1 MKVLLFVHGYP
12 PELIGGTELY
22 TQALGQELIARGHP
36 CFVVAG
42 SNWGCPEPSIAV
54 GEDRGVV
61 IARLIGIPRR
71 MGFRPST
78 YDPIAEG
85 LVRKL
90 LDLWRP
96 DVVHLQ
102 HWRRL
107 TDNLVAICREFEIP
121 AVVTLHDQWIACSR
135 HHRLRLD
142 EVFCADRTPPCASCV
157 DRDPWQRIG
166 EIEQELEFRQ
176 QTLERE
182 LQLADRLLVP
192 SQAQR
197 IFLQQIVPLPLDRLE
212 VVPLGSPVPGPWRTD
227 HGEPGFPHEPLKVGY
242 WGYLSPEKGVHLLL
256 EAARL
261 VPITHKVEW
270 HIYGPLG
277 EPVYQGR
284 LNRIAEGLP
293 VIFHGEYN
301 YRDLRSAGLDLAVFP
316 SLCWET
322 YSFVLD
328 EALQIGLPVIVP
340 NRGAFCERV
349 GDAGLLFEYG
359 DGRDLANKIES
370 LLVNPSAL
378 TRLKRAATT
387 AGVTSMDDHAT
398 HLEKI
403 YQEVVDCH
411 RPIPLPDRNPRDRL
425 LHQHRQVIERDREID
440 LFRQRLVEGDRKILD
455 LEARLGDMRTME
467 ERLLEAGRAVDQKE
481 MLLQQSSRALEER
494 LATQERASAA
504 LAQQLAAL
512 DQTRLALARDLEK
525 TIGELIAERDE
536 LLRRIDEFERTPA
549 ARLQA
554 LLAMG
559 SKGRRHDEP

>member
-1 MKVLLFVHGYP
+1 MKVLQFVHGYP

-22 TQALGQELIARGHP
+22 TQALGQRLIARGHT
-36 CFVVAG
+36 CIVVAG
-42 SNWGCPEPSIAV
+42 SNWDCPEASIAV

-61 IARLIGIPRR
+61 IARLIGLPRR
-71 MGFRPST
+71 MGFRPSA
-78 YDPIAEG
+78 YDPIAEA

-90 LDLWRP
+90 LDFWRP

-135 HHRLRLD
+135 HHRVRLD

-157 DRDPWQRIG
+157 DRDPWQPID

-212 VVPLGSPVPGPWRTD
+212 VVPLGSPVRGPWPTGSPD
-227 HGEPGFPHEPLKVGY
+227 PGLPDAPLKVGY

-261 VPITHKVEW
+261 VSSSSGVEW
-270 HIYGPLG
+270 HLYGPMA
-277 EPVYQGR
+277 EPAYQER
-284 LNRIAEGLP
+284 LNRLANGLP
-293 VIFHGEYN
+293 VIFHGEYDS
-301 YRDLRSAGLDLAVFP
+301 RDLRSAGLDLAVFP

-328 EALQIGLPVIVP
+328 EAFQIGLPVIVP

-359 DGRDLANKIES
+359 DGRDLANKIET

-378 TRLKRAATT
+378 TRLKRAAAA

-398 HLEKI
+398 QLEKI

-411 RPIPLPDRNPRDRL
+411 RPIPLPDRDPRDLL

-440 LFRQRLVEGDRKILD
+440 LLRQRLAEDDRKILD
-455 LEARLGDMRTME
+455 LEARLRDMQTLE

-481 MLLQQSSRALEER
+481 MLLQQSSRDIQER
-494 LATQERASAA
+494 LVVQECNSAA

-512 DQTRLALARDLEK
+512 DQTRLALAMDFEK
-525 TIGELIAERDE
+525 TIGELIAERE
-536 LLRRIDEFERTPA
+536 ALLRTPA

-554 LLAMG
+554 FL
-559 SKGRRHDEP
+559 SKGRRPKQ

>member
-1 MKVLLFVHGYP
+1 MKILQFVHGYP

-22 TQALGQELIARGHP
+22 TQALGQRLIARGHT
-36 CFVVAG
+36 CIVVAG
-42 SNWGCPEPSIAV
+42 SNWDCPEASIAV

-61 IARLIGIPRR
+61 IARLIGLPRR
-71 MGFRPST
+71 MGFRPSA
-78 YDPIAEG
+78 YDPIAEA

-90 LDLWRP
+90 LDFWRP

-142 EVFCADRTPPCASCV
+142 EVFCADRTPPCVSCV

-176 QTLERE
+176 HTLKRE

-378 TRLKRAATT
+378 TRLKRAATA
-387 AGVTSMDDHAT
+387 AGVTSMDDHANQ
-398 HLEKI
+398 LEKI

-411 RPIPLPDRNPRDRL
+411 RPIPLPDRDPQNLL
-425 LHQHRQVIERDREID
+425 LHQHWQVIERDREID
-440 LFRQRLVEGDRKILD
+440 LLRQRLVERDRKILD
-455 LEARLGDMRTME
+455 LEARLGDMRTLE
-467 ERLLEAGRAVDQKE
+467 ARLLEAGRAVDQKE
-481 MLLQQSSRALEER
+481 MLLQQSSRDIQER
-494 LATQERASAA
+494 LAVQERNSAA

-512 DQTRLALARDLEK
+512 DETRQALARDLET
-525 TIGELIAERDE
+525 TIDE

-554 LLAMG
+554 LLG
-559 SKGRRHDEP
+559 LGRKRRRRDEP

>member
-1 MKVLLFVHGYP
+1 MKILQFVHGYP

-22 TQALGQELIARGHP
+22 TQALGQRLIARGHT
-36 CFVVAG
+36 CIVVAG
-42 SNWGCPEPSIAV
+42 SNWDCPEASIAV

-61 IARLIGIPRR
+61 IARLIGLQRR
-71 MGFRPST
+71 MGFRPSA

-90 LDLWRP
+90 LDFWRP

-142 EVFCADRTPPCASCV
+142 EVFCADRTPPCVSCV

-176 QTLERE
+176 HTLKRE

-378 TRLKRAATT
+378 TRLKRAATA
-387 AGVTSMDDHAT
+387 AGVTSMDDHANQ
-398 HLEKI
+398 LEKI

-411 RPIPLPDRNPRDRL
+411 RPIPLPDRDPQNLL
-425 LHQHRQVIERDREID
+425 LHQHWQVIERDREID
-440 LFRQRLVEGDRKILD
+440 LLRQRLVERDRKILD
-455 LEARLGDMRTME
+455 LEARLGDMRTLE
-467 ERLLEAGRAVDQKE
+467 ARLLEAGRAVDQKE
-481 MLLQQSSRALEER
+481 MLLQQSSRDIQER
-494 LATQERASAA
+494 LAVQERNSAA

-512 DQTRLALARDLEK
+512 DETRQALARDLET
-525 TIGELIAERDE
+525 TIDE

-554 LLAMG
+554 LLG
-559 SKGRRHDEP
+559 LGRKRRRRDEP

>member
-1 MKVLLFVHGYP
+1 MKILQFVHGYP

-22 TQALGQELIARGHP
+22 TQALGQRLIARGHT
-36 CFVVAG
+36 CIVVAG
-42 SNWGCPEPSIAV
+42 SNWDCPEASIAV

-61 IARLIGIPRR
+61 IARLIGLPRR
-71 MGFRPST
+71 MGFRPSA

-90 LDLWRP
+90 LDFWRP

-142 EVFCADRTPPCASCV
+142 EVFCADRTPPCVSCV
-157 DRDPWQRIG
+157 DRDSWQRIG

-176 QTLERE
+176 QTLKRE

-212 VVPLGSPVPGPWRTD
+212 VVPLGSPVRGPWRTGSPD
-227 HGEPGFPHEPLKVGY
+227 PGLPDAPLKVGY

-261 VPITHKVEW
+261 VPITNKVEW

-349 GDAGLLFEYG
+349 GDAGLLFDYG

-378 TRLKRAATT
+378 TRLKRAATA
-387 AGVTSMDDHAT
+387 AGVTSMDDHANQ
-398 HLEKI
+398 LEKI

-411 RPIPLPDRNPRDRL
+411 RPIPPPDHNPQDLL

-440 LFRQRLVEGDRKILD
+440 LLRQRLAERDRKILD
-455 LEARLGDMRTME
+455 LEARLGDMRTLEERLLGDMRTME
-467 ERLLEAGRAVDQKE
+467 ERLLAAGRAVDQKE
-481 MLLQQSSRALEER
+481 MLLQQSSRALQER

-504 LAQQLAAL
+504 LAQQLAAF
-512 DQTRLALARDLEK
+512 EK
-525 TIGELIAERDE
+525 TIGELIAERDG
-536 LLRRIDEFERTPA
+536 LLRRVDEAERTPA

-554 LLAMG
+554 LLSRG
-559 SKGRRHDEP
+559 RKGRRHDGP